1 MEARGNRGTDAA
13 ESERFDPYLIL
24 SALERHR
31 VSYVVIGGFA
41 RVVQGTGEVTH
52 GLDITPSLRR
62 ENIAR
67 ADRALAELDARTA
80 DGRPASLTGEPAA
93 RHDMQT
99 RAGKVTVVPLPE
111 GTRGYDDLRRH
122 ATHEALGRGLRAQIA
137 SPGDLARMLG
147 ALDRPND
154 QAKLLRLRRM
164 IELSREL
171 DFGVEL

>member
-1 MEARGNRGTDAA
+1 VEASGNRGTNGA
-13 ESERFDPYLIL
+13 ETERFDPYLIL

-31 VSYVVIGGFA
+31 VSYVVIGAFA

-52 GLDITPSLRR
+52 GFDITLSLRR

-67 ADRALAELDARTA
+67 ANRALAELDARTA
-80 DGRPASLTGEPAA
+80 DGQPAILVGEPAKTVTA
-93 RHDMQT
+93 LRT

-122 ATHEALGRGLRAQIA
+122 ATHEAIGGGLRAQIA

-147 ALDRPND
+147 APGIRPSSC
-154 QAKLLRLRRM
+154 A
-164 IELSREL
+164 
-171 DFGVEL
+171 FGG

>member
-1 MEARGNRGTDAA
+1 METPDSRGTNGA
-13 ESERFDPYLIL
+13 ETERFDPYMIL
-24 SALERHR
+24 SALERNR

-41 RVVQGTGEVTH
+41 RVVHGTGEVTR

-62 ENIAR
+62 ENISR
-67 ADRALAELDARTA
+67 ANRALAELDARTA
-80 DGRPASLTGEPAA
+80 DGQPTTLAGEPAA
-93 RHDMQT
+93 VTTLRT

-122 ATHEALGRGLRAQIA
+122 ATHEAIGGGLRAQIA

-147 ALDRPND
+147 ALNRPAD

-164 IELSREL
+164 IELGREL
-171 DFGVEL
+171 DFGLEL

>member
-1 MEARGNRGTDAA
+1 MEARGNRGPDGA

-41 RVVQGTGEVTH
+41 RVVQGTGEVTR
-52 GLDITPSLRR
+52 GLDLTPSLRR

-67 ADRALAELDARTA
+67 ANRALRELDARTS
-80 DGRPASLTGEPAA
+80 DGQPATLASEPTALTTL
-93 RHDMQT
+93 RT
-99 RAGKVTVVPLPE
+99 RAGKVNVVPLPE

-122 ATHEALGRGLRAQIA
+122 ATHEAIGRGLRAQIA

-147 ALDRPND
+147 ALDRPDD
-154 QAKLLRLRRM
+154 QAKLLRLRRT
-164 IELSREL
+164 IELGREL
-171 DFGVEL
+171 DFGLEL

>member
-13 ESERFDPYLIL
+13 QPERFDPYLIL

-67 ADRALAELDARTA
+67 ANRALAELDARTA
-80 DGRPASLTGEPAA
+80 DGQPASLAGEPAPVTTL
-93 RHDMQT
+93 QT

-171 DFGVEL
+171 DFGLEL